1 MNTRIN
7 AAITAVGGY
16 VPDTVLNNAKLEK
29 MVDTSDEWITSRT
42 GIKERRILEAGKA
55 TSDMAAM
62 AIKNLLNNTGV
73 NPDEI
78 EVLIIATST
87 PDHQLAPT
95 APLAAQKAGL
105 KNAWGFDF
113 NAACSGFLY
122 ALSVAASLLE
132 SGRHKKVLLVGADKM
147 SAIVNYEDR
156 NTCVLFGDGAGA
168 VLLEPSKDAG
178 AVLDTVYRSDG
189 NGVQFLSIPAGGSAE
204 GTTEQ
209 TLLEKRHYV
218 EQDGRTVFKNA
229 INGMTATSMEVLEKC
244 NFTTE
249 DIDWVVPHQ
258 ANLRI
263 IDVVGEKLGIAKE
276 KIKVNIQRYGNTT
289 AATLPL
295 CLWDFQNDFKPG
307 DKLLL
312 TAFGAGFTWGST
324 CIIWGG
330 LRNNNKK

>member
-1 MNTRIN
+1 MSSKIN

-16 VPDTVLNNAKLEK
+16 VPDTILDNATLER

-42 GIKERRILEAGKA
+42 GIKERRILENGKA
-55 TSDMAAM
+55 TSDMAAY
-62 AIKNLLNNTGV
+62 AIQNLLENTGI

-78 EVLIIATST
+78 EVVILATST
-87 PDHQLAPT
+87 PDHNLAPT
-95 APLAAQKAGL
+95 APLAASKAGL

-122 ALSVAASLLE
+122 ALSVAASFIE

-156 NTCVLFGDGAGA
+156 NTCVLFGDGAGV
-168 VLLEPSKDAG
+168 VLLEPSTDNA
-178 AVLDTVYRSDG
+178 AVLDTVYKSDG
-189 NGVQFLSIPAGGSAE
+189 NGVQFLSVPAGGSAE
-204 GTTEQ
+204 GTSIETING
-209 TLLEKRHYV
+209 KRHSV
-218 EQDGRTVFKNA
+218 IQDGRTVFKNA
-229 INGMTATSMEVLEKC
+229 INGMTSTSKELLAKL
-244 NFTTE
+244 NLTTN

-263 IDVVGEKLGIAKE
+263 IDSVGENLGVAKE
-276 KIKVNIQRYGNTT
+276 KVKVNIQRYGNTT

-295 CLWDFQNDFKPG
+295 CLWDFHNDFKPG

-324 CIIWGG
+324 CIVWGE
-330 LRNNNKK
+330 LRNKK